1 MGLRDKIRA
10 AKRYAEPTKK
20 LARTLIDSLKT
31 GAAEGNHPGVA
42 AGHTQGRVAPTAGS
56 LEEANEYVM
65 GLIPQGR
72 LGTSE
77 DVAGTVVFLGSEA
90 ASYITGAEFV
100 VDGGLTAT

>member
-56 LEEANEYVM
+56 LEEAKAQAA
-65 GLIPQGR
+65 QGKTNAD
-72 LGTSE
+72 GTPWYMDGQHDLDGWE
-77 DVAGTVVFLGSEA
+77 DTNANDVKKAEA
-90 ASYITGAEFV
+90 ARKA
-100 VDGGLTAT
+100 